1 MDKEFCLYTH
11 SSELC
16 LERYS
21 FDHED
26 ISAMANFFVAQ
37 SSIDELK
44 EKLDVPIDL
53 ENCITQDE
61 MDEHMDKWRT
71 EMLQNMSADERAYY
85 DAQER
90 FEDETESIRQ
100 RYWKSIV
107 EQVEKKH
114 IAAIRDEYKTR
125 AEQ

>member
-1 MDKEFCLYTH
+1 
-11 SSELC
+11 
-16 LERYS
+16 
-21 FDHED
+21 
-26 ISAMANFFVAQ
+26 MANFFVAQ

-107 EQVEKKH
+107 EQVEKMQFEMNIKH
-114 IAAIRDEYKTR
+114 EPNSK
-125 AEQ
+125 